1 MDDFKLLFNINKRS
15 MKNYIIKGLFIITIT
30 GWSLS
35 QGESGSKNKLTD
47 IVLLN
52 IEALSENEGPL
63 SSGYAI
69 RESKIV
75 IDGYGQVG
83 FQTVCTGDGD
93 LIC

>member
-1 MDDFKLLFNINKRS
+1 
-15 MKNYIIKGLFIITIT
+15 MKNYVFKVLFIIGITTIA
-30 GWSLS
+30 GWNLS
-35 QGESGSKNKLTD
+35 RSENGSKNKLTD

-52 IEALSENEGPL
+52 VEALAGNDNPDDGPL
-63 SSGYAI
+63 SSGYAV